1 MTKEEKIKAIWD
13 KCVELAPNPMDMVK
27 VGYNRTLRHYY
38 VEGNDYFAIVGPQSK
53 VLALIKKDS
62 MTNADIASAM
72 ISLGFWDTDDIA
84 DDLLTPIEQLLA
96 ELEALKQL
104 PDDTAASYIKGQ
116 LSESL
121 ERYFAKRN

>member
-1 MTKEEKIKAIWD
+1 MTKLEKIKAIWD
-13 KCVELAPNPMDMVK
+13 KCRELAPNRMDMVK